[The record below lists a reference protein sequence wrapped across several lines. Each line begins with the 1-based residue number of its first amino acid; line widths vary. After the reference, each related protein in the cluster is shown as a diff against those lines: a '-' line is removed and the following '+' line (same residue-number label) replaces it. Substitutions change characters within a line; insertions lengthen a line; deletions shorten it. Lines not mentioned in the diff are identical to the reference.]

1 MSVWTLDLLYTL
13 IKEVLGLKIHVL
25 VCFYQDVSVFSLPEN
40 SLTQALIYDTV
51 LITLFPLPFS
61 VFEKRLKISL
71 PQGSRNPGT

>member
-1 MSVWTLDLLYTL
+1 MCWYV
-13 IKEVLGLKIHVL
+13 
-25 VCFYQDVSVFSLPEN
+25 FFQDVSVFSLPEN

-71 PQGSRNPGT
+71 PQGRQLSTGEILAPSSLV